1 MTKINAY
8 FERKRQEAIRQ
19 SIETD
24 INAIVEK
31 CKTLSYQKQLETIN
45 RIKENLLHRKND
57 INNELHEL
65 EQVISKL

>member
-8 FERKRQEAIRQ
+8 LDRKRQEAIQ
-19 SIETD
+19 QNIETD

-31 CKTLSYQKQLETIN
+31 CRTLSYQKQLETIN

-57 INNELHEL
+57 LNNELHEL